1 MESPIIVI
9 AGPTASGKT
18 SLSLDLAKKFNGE
31 IICADSM
38 TVYKGM
44 DIGTDKVTIQN
55 SKFKIQNNPSSVIPT
70 TPTVMPATSAVIPA
84 KAGIQSFINIDSRL
98 RGNDNINRAR
108 TNVDGIPH
116 HLLDILNPDEEF
128 NVAIFKDL
136 AEREI
141 KEIHERGNIPFLVG
155 GSTMYIDALVYH
167 YNIPHAKP
175 NNDLRKELDKK
186 SNKELFDQLIE
197 LDPDAEWTVGK
208 NNKRRLV
215 RALEV
220 CLQTGEPF
228 TAQKKKQDLPA
239 NVLYL
244 AINRDREEL
253 YKRINSR
260 VDEMMAEG
268 FLDEVKKLHKKY
280 DLNTAM
286 QTTGYRQLIEYLAG
300 NLTLEEAVEK
310 TKQSHRNYAKR
321 QLTWLRQNKDVVWIK
336 DKEEAEDKIKKIL
349 I

>member
-1 MESPIIVI
+1 MQKPIIVLT
-9 AGPTASGKT
+9 GPTASGKT
-18 SLSLDLAKKFNGE
+18 SLSLDLAKEFSGE

-44 DIGTDKVTIQN
+44 NIGTDKPT
-55 SKFKIQNNPSSVIPT
+55 KF
-70 TPTVMPATSAVIPA
+70 
-84 KAGIQSFINIDSRL
+84 
-98 RGNDNINRAR
+98 ND
-108 TNVDGIPH
+108 IPH
-116 HLLDILNPDEEF
+116 HMLDIINPDEEF

-136 AEREI
+136 VEKLI

-155 GSTMYIDALVYH
+155 GSTMYIDALVYN

-175 NNDLRKELDKK
+175 NNELREKLGKK
-186 SNKELFDQLIE
+186 SNEELFKQLLE
-197 LDPDAEWTVGK
+197 LDPDAEWTVDK
-208 NNKRRLV
+208 NNKRRVV

-228 TAQKKKQDLPA
+228 TAQKKKQDLPK

-244 AINRDREEL
+244 AVQRDREKL
-253 YKRINSR
+253 YERINSR
-260 VDEMMAEG
+260 VDEMMTEG

-286 QTTGYRQLIEYLAG
+286 QATGYRQLVQFIDDEIS
-300 NLTLEEAVEK
+300 LEEAVEK

-321 QLTWLRQNKDVVWIK
+321 QLTWLNRNKDVIWIK
-336 DKEEAEDKIKKIL
+336 NNKEAENKLKEFL
-349 I
+349 Q